1 MKKNFRRSEIV
12 SQAIRIAS
20 QSGIS
25 TGEEVMGFQ
34 ALIAG
39 PLGLYETSELS
50 RVVSFPEPSP
60 YFAARPVNGDEEED
74 EEDWDDEDE
83 EDEDDDDWD
92 DDEDEDDEDEDDD
105 EDDEEDDDWDED
117 YDEDEDEEDEDDEDD
132 EGEDK

>member
-1 MKKNFRRSEIV
+1 M

-20 QSGIS
+20 QSGVS

-34 ALIAG
+34 ALIAE
-39 PLGLYETSELS
+39 PLSPYETSESS

-60 YFAARPVNGDEEED
+60 YLAARPVNGDEEED

-83 EDEDDDDWD
+83 EDDDEDDWD
-92 DDEDEDDEDEDDD
+92 DDEDEDDEDED
-105 EDDEEDDDWDED
+105 
-117 YDEDEDEEDEDDEDD
+117 EDEEDEDDEED

>member
-20 QSGIS
+20 QSGVS
-25 TGEEVMGFQ
+25 TEEEVTGFQ
-34 ALIAG
+34 ALIAE
-39 PLGLYETSELS
+39 PLSLYETSEVS

-60 YFAARPVNGDEEED
+60 YLAARPVNGDEEED

-83 EDEDDDDWD
+83 EDDDGWD
-92 DDEDEDDEDEDDD
+92 EDEDEDDEEDDED

-117 YDEDEDEEDEDDEDD
+117 YDEDEDEEDEDDEVD
-132 EGEDK
+132 ESEDK